1 MKPTASKRR
10 IPIVGEILLIAFAY
24 WGLARLG
31 QLVAIQPGNV
41 TPVWPASGFALAVVM
56 WRGYRVWPGLWLGN
70 FLGNVF
76 AFVDLNTT
84 SDAVRTLATGIA
96 IGPGDVL
103 QACLGAFLVQRFCS
117 PRLFERPVDV
127 FLFIAL
133 QFVACLSSAT
143 IGALALAVG
152 GVISWSSSGDVWFT
166 WYIGDTLGVILVAPI
181 LLNFRQLAEWI
192 SDRKKLIE
200 PMFSIL
206 LITSGAWLIF
216 SGTIPSPLIYL
227 VLPLILCAAVRGGPL
242 TVSLSVLSA
251 FAIAIYFISRG
262 DFHVFENELNLT
274 IITIQGAAAVM
285 ALTGLTV
292 SAALAEVRRSEVNI
306 RQVLS
311 QAETSAAKYKTLLE
325 FAPEAIVVL
334 DVDVGRFIDANEN
347 AEKLFGLSRTE
358 LLKKHPAELSPELQ
372 PDGTVSSQSS
382 NERITEAL
390 CEESGA
396 FDWTHQNAD
405 GQPIPCE
412 VRLTRLPSNDQL
424 LIRASIIDVSARRE
438 MEKTLRHSVEEAEAA
453 DLRLRHALKAGN
465 VGLWDWDMTTNE
477 VFYSDQFKRQ
487 IGYEPE
493 TPIDSYHD
501 MESQLHPDDRDSA
514 LKCIADYLAQKESEY
529 NSVFRMRH
537 KKGTYLWILSKGEV
551 IRDSAGN
558 PVRMLGANIDIT
570 ELKNTQE
577 ALEKYSRELEKR
589 NAELDSFA
597 YVASHDLKAPLR
609 GVRQLAE
616 WIGEDCFD
624 MLPEDSKRNLEQI
637 IERVDR
643 LDNLLADLLMYSRAG
658 RKPGSRS
665 IVNVHALVEEIVQ
678 SIVVPENF
686 KISINAD
693 VPEIL
698 TFRTP
703 LTQVLSNLITN
714 AIKHHDQESGTVVVT
729 AEQAKDYLMFRVQ
742 DDGPGIAP
750 QFHERVFE
758 MFETLKPRDGVE
770 STGIGLAIVKKT
782 VESNDGRVQIESNGN
797 RGTRISFTW
806 PIQIK
811 RMDEEPH

>member
-1 MKPTASKRR
+1 MKPIASKRR
-10 IPIVGEILLIAFAY
+10 IRIVGEILLIAFAY
-24 WGLARLG
+24 WVLARLG
-31 QLVAIQPGNV
+31 QLVAIHPGNV

-56 WRGYRVWPGLWLGN
+56 WRGYRVWPGVWLGS
-70 FLGNVF
+70 FFGNVHSF
-76 AFVDLNTT
+76 FDATTAFNFML
-84 SDAVRTLATGIA
+84 TGSA
-96 IGPGDVL
+96 IGIGATL

-117 PRLFERPVDV
+117 PRLFDRPADV

-143 IGALALAVG
+143 IGTLALAVG
-152 GVISWSSSGDVWFT
+152 GVISWSPSGDVWFT
-166 WYIGDTLGVILVAPI
+166 WYTGDSLGIILVAPI
-181 LLNFRQLAEWI
+181 LLNLRQLAERI
-192 SDRKKLIE
+192 SDRKKLVE
-200 PMFSIL
+200 PISSML
-206 LITSGAWLIF
+206 LITIGSWLIF
-216 SGTIPSPLIYL
+216 SGTIPSPLLYL
-227 VLPLILCAAVRGGPL
+227 LLPFILWAAVRGGPL
-242 TVSLSVLSA
+242 AVSLSVLSA
-251 FAIAIYFISRG
+251 FTIAIYFISRG
-262 DFHVFENELNLT
+262 DFYVFENERNRT
-274 IITIQGAAAVM
+274 IITIQGAAAAM

-292 SAALAEVRRSEVNI
+292 SAALAELRHSEANI
-306 RQVLS
+306 SRALS
-311 QAETSAAKYKTLLE
+311 EAKTSAAKYKTLLAC
-325 FAPEAIVVL
+325 APEAIVIL

-358 LLKKHPAELSPELQ
+358 LLKKHPADLSPELQ
-372 PDGTVSSQSS
+372 PDGKASSQSAS
-382 NERITEAL
+382 ERIAEAL

-396 FDWTHQNAD
+396 FDWTHHNAD

-412 VRLTRLPSNDQL
+412 VRLTRLPSNDQR

-438 MEKTLRHSVEEAEAA
+438 MERQLRDSMNAA
-453 DLRLRHALKAGN
+453 DAANQRLRLALKAGN

-487 IGYEPE
+487 LGYGPD
-493 TPIDSYHD
+493 TPMNSYQEW
-501 MESQLHPDDRDSA
+501 ESHLHPDDRESA
-514 LKCIADYLAQKESEY
+514 LKSIADYLAQESSQY
-529 NSVFRMRH
+529 NPVFRMRH
-537 KKGTYLWILSKGEV
+537 QNGTYRWILSQGEV
-551 IRDSAGN
+551 IRDSAGK
-558 PVRMLGANIDIT
+558 PTRMLGLHTDVT
-570 ELKNTQE
+570 ELKSTQE
-577 ALEKYSRELEKR
+577 ALEKYSHELEKR

-624 MLPEDSKRNLEQI
+624 MLPDDSKRHLEQI

-658 RKPGSRS
+658 RMHGSPSMVDVR
-665 IVNVHALVEEIVQ
+665 ALVEEIVQ
-678 SIVVPENF
+678 SIAVPDEF
-686 KISINAD
+686 QISINAD
-693 VPEIL
+693 IPEIL

-714 AIKHHDQESGTVVVT
+714 AIKHHDKESGTVVV
-729 AEQAKDYLMFRVQ
+729 AVEQAKDYLMFRVQ

-782 VESNDGRVQIESNGN
+782 VESYDGRVQIESTGN
-797 RGTRISFTW
+797 RGTTISFTW
-806 PIQIK
+806 PKQMK
-811 RMDEEPH
+811 LLDGGAN

>member
-1 MKPTASKRR
+1 MKPIASKRR
-10 IPIVGEILLIAFAY
+10 IRIVGEILLIAFAY
-24 WGLARLG
+24 WVLARLG
-31 QLVAIQPGNV
+31 QLVAIHPGNV

-56 WRGYRVWPGLWLGN
+56 WRGYRVWPGVWLGSFFGYVHSFFDATTAFN
-70 FLGNVF
+70 FML
-76 AFVDLNTT
+76 
-84 SDAVRTLATGIA
+84 TGSA
-96 IGPGDVL
+96 IGIGATL

-117 PRLFERPVDV
+117 PRLFDRPADV

-143 IGALALAVG
+143 IGTLALAVG
-152 GVISWSSSGDVWFT
+152 GVISWSPSGDVWFT
-166 WYIGDTLGVILVAPI
+166 WYTGDSLGIILVAPI
-181 LLNFRQLAEWI
+181 LLNLRQLAERI
-192 SDRKKLIE
+192 SDRKKLVE
-200 PMFSIL
+200 PISSML
-206 LITSGAWLIF
+206 LITIGSWLIF
-216 SGTIPSPLIYL
+216 SGTMPSPLLYL
-227 VLPLILCAAVRGGPL
+227 LLPFILWAAVRGGPL
-242 TVSLSVLSA
+242 AVSLSVLSA
-251 FAIAIYFISRG
+251 FTIAIYFISRG
-262 DFHVFENELNLT
+262 DFYVFENERNRT
-274 IITIQGAAAVM
+274 IITIQGAAAAM

-292 SAALAEVRRSEVNI
+292 SAALAELRHSEANI
-306 RQVLS
+306 SRALS
-311 QAETSAAKYKTLLE
+311 EAKTSAAKYKTLLAC
-325 FAPEAIVVL
+325 APEAIVIL

-358 LLKKHPAELSPELQ
+358 LLKKHPADLSPELQ
-372 PDGTVSSQSS
+372 PDGKASSQSAS
-382 NERITEAL
+382 ERIAEAL

-396 FDWTHQNAD
+396 FDWTHHNAD

-412 VRLTRLPSNDQL
+412 VRLTRLPSNDQR

-438 MEKTLRHSVEEAEAA
+438 MKRQLRDSMNAA
-453 DLRLRHALKAGN
+453 DTANQRLRLALKAGN

-487 IGYEPE
+487 LGYGPD
-493 TPIDSYHD
+493 TPMNSYQD
-501 MESQLHPDDRDSA
+501 WESRLHPDDRESA
-514 LKCIADYLAQKESEY
+514 LKSIADYLAEQSSEY
-529 NSVFRMRH
+529 APVFRMRH
-537 KKGTYLWILSKGEV
+537 QNGTYRWILSQGEV
-551 IRDSAGN
+551 IRDSAGK
-558 PVRMLGANIDIT
+558 PTRMLGLHTDVT
-570 ELKNTQE
+570 ELKSTQE

-624 MLPEDSKRNLEQI
+624 MLPDDSKRHLEQI

-658 RKPGSRS
+658 RMHGSQS
-665 IVNVHALVEEIVQ
+665 IVDVHALVEEIVQ
-678 SIVVPENF
+678 SIAVPDEF
-686 KISINAD
+686 QISINAD
-693 VPEIL
+693 IPEIL

-714 AIKHHDQESGTVVVT
+714 AIKHHDKESGTVVV
-729 AEQAKDYLMFRVQ
+729 AVEQAKDYLMFRVQ

-770 STGIGLAIVKKT
+770 STGIGLAVVKKT
-782 VESNDGRVQIESNGN
+782 VESYDGRVQIESTGN
-797 RGTRISFTW
+797 RGTTISFTW
-806 PIQIK
+806 PKQMK
-811 RMDEEPH
+811 LLDGGAN